1 MHIVHKII
9 TSTAFLGLLG
19 VTTIP
24 VQSTLP
30 PNTASV
36 LVGKVE
42 ADGDVVRDTELVEFF
57 LGNAPA
63 SEKRAIVEKQMEFV
77 STRGAYPASLA
88 VVEKHAETI
97 KKVAKEKNVPE
108 DVAIG
113 VALLENGGSE
123 TAVSSAGAAGV
134 YQLMPYTA
142 RDLGLTVTKRVDERM
157 NPGKSIEAGLTYLRG
172 NYERFGDWGLA
183 TWAYHAG
190 EGNVTKAVKL
200 YAEANHGVKLKGLS
214 DQAEMRSYVL
224 RYELTVHKLLSDP
237 AVKTL
242 TRKLNDDSAGYPY
255 KVVATSQLFRDA
267 VNK

>member
-1 MHIVHKII
+1 MNIVHKII
-9 TSTAFLGLLG
+9 TSTAFLGMLNISALPMQG
-19 VTTIP
+19 V
-24 VQSTLP
+24 LP
-30 PNTASV
+30 INPAGSAV
-36 LVGKVE
+36 VE
-42 ADGDVVRDTELVEFF
+42 AEESIVKDTVLAEYF
-57 LGNAPA
+57 LGDAPA
-63 SEKRAIVEKQMEFV
+63 SEKKAIISDQMEFV

-88 VVEKHAETI
+88 VIEKHAEAI
-97 KKVAKEKNVPE
+97 KETAKEKNVPE

-142 RDLGLTVTKRVDERM
+142 RSLGLTVSKKVDERM
-157 NPGKSIEAGLTYLRG
+157 NPAKSIEAGITYLRS
-172 NYERFGDWGLA
+172 NFDRFGDWGLA

-200 YAEANHGVKLKGLS
+200 YAQANHGVKLKGLS
-214 DQAEMRSYVL
+214 DPDEMRSYVL

-237 AVKTL
+237 AVKNFTK
-242 TRKLNDDSAGYPY
+242 KLNDDSAGYPY

-267 VNK
+267 NR